1 MIRQPPRSTR
11 TYTLFPYPTLFRAH
25 WHTTVT
31 LPDLGSFELVHT
43 VVASVVIDGETFS
56 VERAITI
63 DPSPPETESV
73 SIYQVDPTF
82 ANGRRYPLDPR
93 QRAARFPF
101 VTVPT
106 TETAVEVHFT
116 HASSFSPSRA
126 TIDESALTSAPQH
139 RRTTKPN

>member
-63 DPSPPETESV
+63 DPSRPEIESV
-73 SIYQVDPTF
+73 SIYQVDPSF
-82 ANGRRYPLDPR
+82 GNGRRFTFDPR
-93 QRAARFPF
+93 EGVAGFPF
-101 VTVPT
+101 VIVPT
-106 TETAVEVHFT
+106 QETVVEVTFDVPMIGGAH
-116 HASSFSPSRA
+116 
-126 TIDESALTSAPQH
+126 I
-139 RRTTKPN
+139 